1 MKIGQEFSFI
11 LTPRFITKVELGYDK
26 ALIWYS
32 FPLDALAPGGI
43 WGRDGNAIT
52 PVLLVKY

>member
-11 LTPRFITKVELGYDK
+11 LTPRFITKVELGYDE

-43 WGRDGNAIT
+43 WGRDCNAIT
-52 PVLLVKY
+52 PLLLVKY